1 MAFLT
6 TNNIASD
13 LLVGYDSEQ
22 VDRLLLSAQAELQR
36 IGIVFSDDSASAFSI
51 DVDSTPRSVFN
62 ITPTRTITSV
72 VRKTRGTSSATTLT
86 LNTDYIAHDHI
97 NISGYTVQIELLND
111 SILGNDYL
119 EITGRRGIYVDF
131 TATTNY
137 TTKLLR
143 AGIIDWV
150 RSQLNVKS
158 GQGTIQQGI
167 TEASTGKSRVK
178 YGDGQSASLSIT
190 RISEDKDFQTVLN
203 YFLGV

>member
-119 EITGRRGIYVDF
+119 EITGKRGIYVDF